1 MKISL
6 RWLSRHVDLT
16 GIEPKQIL
24 ADLTMSTAEIEGLIR
39 FGDGLE
45 PFVVGHVRKRD
56 KHPDADKLSVCEVDL
71 GKAGGVVQIVCGAQN
86 VAAGQRVVVVR
97 PGDTLPERYAPLRV
111 VHNKEGIVRAEEI
124 RARGRV

>member
-16 GIEPKQIL
+16 GIEPRQIL
-24 ADLTMSTAEIEGLIR
+24 ADLTMSTAEIDGLIR

-45 PFVVGHVRKRD
+45 PLVVGHVRKRE

-71 GKAGGVVQIVCGAQN
+71 GS
-86 VAAGQRVVVVR
+86 AAPPRRWDR
-97 PGDTLPERYAPLRV
+97 PPPTA
-111 VHNKEGIVRAEEI
+111 
-124 RARGRV
+124 